1 MDSVW
6 RDLKYGIRALLRSP
20 GFTFV
25 AVLSL
30 ALGIGANTA
39 IFTLT
44 NAVFLSPLPVQDPS
58 HVLELFTVDNATTTT
73 GGPATRRTSM
83 SWLNYKDLRDQSDA
97 FTGLTAFILTNTTLT
112 GHGEAKQ
119 QFAMLVS
126 ANYFDVLGVKPMLGR
141 SFFPDED
148 RSDGGN
154 TVAVLSHAMWMRL
167 FGGDPSAV
175 GKSIEMNGTSYTI
188 IGVAPPNFKG
198 TVTVGTADLAWVP
211 ISMHTQTLPGQL
223 DALMNERRMRM
234 INVFGRLKPDVSQ
247 ARALASLKTLAA
259 NLEQQYPRANRGR
272 TVDVSSVSDAA
283 LGFLPRDV
291 MTQATLALT
300 AVVALVLLIACVNL
314 ANLLLARSAKR
325 AREMGIRTALGA
337 GRSRLVRQL
346 LTESLLI
353 SAAGGAVGLL
363 LGLAGTQL
371 LWSLRPAFM
380 AQASLPMGLDL
391 RVFAFTAGVTLFT
404 GLLFGLAPAT
414 RMSIATLSEI
424 LKTGGRGGSEAFS
437 RSRLRSALVIGEV
450 ALALVALAGAGLLI
464 RSMDHVQKINPG
476 FETHNLLAVDFDT
489 SPRHFTPER
498 GLQFYQSVL
507 AKVRTAP
514 GVRSAALASSRPLG
528 GGILATLL
536 AEGRESDP
544 NYRGTLTLMIQASPE
559 YFDTTRIPIIQGRGF
574 TPFDRQGSRPV
585 AVITEAMARHFWPGQ
600 NAVGKRFRSAIATT
614 EPVEVVGVSGNSTA
628 GNIGEEP
635 QPIAFVPLDQ
645 NYQSF
650 VSLLVRTNGNPES
663 VMPTVLRHVQAL
675 DSNMA
680 LLQPQTIQEVIAQGL
695 WAPRMAAAL
704 FGIFGLLGLLLAA
717 VGIYGVMAY
726 MVSQRT
732 NEIGLRM
739 ALGAR
744 PSSVLILVTKQG
756 MRLVGMGIGLGIV
769 AAVVLTRLMVN
780 LLFNVS
786 TFDPVTYGSVSVFVL
801 AIAFLASWLPA
812 RRAARIDPVLA
823 LRQE

>member
-6 RDLKYGIRALLRSP
+6 RDLKYGLRALLRSP
-20 GFTFV
+20 GFTSI

-39 IFTLT
+39 IFSLT
-44 NAVFLSPLPVQDPS
+44 NAVFLSPLPVQDPG
-58 HVLELFTVDNATTTT
+58 HVLEVYCVDNATTTT
-73 GGPATRRTSM
+73 ANNFRRTAM
-83 SWLNYKDLRDQSDA
+83 SWLNYKDFRDQNDVFRS
-97 FTGLTAFILTNTTLT
+97 LTAFIQIGVTLT
-112 GHGEAKQ
+112 GHGEPRPQ
-119 QFAMLVS
+119 TAMLVS
-126 ANYFDVLGVKPMLGR
+126 ANYFDVLGVKPAIGR

-148 RSDGGN
+148 RADGGN
-154 TVAVLSHAMWMRL
+154 TVTVLSHAMWMRL
-167 FGGDPSAV
+167 FGGDPAAV
-175 GKSIEMNGTSYTI
+175 GHTVEMNGVPYTI

-198 TVTVGTADLAWVP
+198 TVTVGTADLAWIP
-211 ISMHTQTLPGQL
+211 ISMHQQALPGQL

-234 INVFGRLKPDVSQ
+234 INVFGRLKPEATE
-247 ARALASLKTLAA
+247 ARAMASLKTIAA
-259 NLEQQYPRANRGR
+259 GLEQQYPRANRGR
-272 TVDVSSVSDAA
+272 TIDVSSLSDAA

-291 MTQATLALT
+291 MTQASLALS

-337 GRSRLVRQL
+337 ERGRLVRQL

-353 SAAGGAVGLL
+353 SFAGGAVGLL
-363 LGLAGTQL
+363 LGLGGSRL
-371 LWSLRPAFM
+371 LWNLRPAFLQ
-380 AQASLPMGLDL
+380 QATLPIGLDW
-391 RVFAFTAGVTLFT
+391 RVFGFTAGITLFT
-404 GLLFGLAPAT
+404 GLLFGLAPAART
-414 RMSIATLSEI
+414 TLSNLSEI
-424 LKTGGRGGSEAFS
+424 LKTGGRGGSEAFA

-450 ALALVALAGAGLLI
+450 ALALVALAGAGLLV

-489 SPRHFTPER
+489 SPRHYSVER

-507 AKVRTAP
+507 EKARSAP
-514 GVRSAALASSRPLG
+514 GVRSVALASARPLG
-528 GGILATLL
+528 GGILGTLF

-544 NYRGTLTLMIQASPE
+544 NYRGTLTLMLQASPE
-559 YFDTTRIPIIQGRGF
+559 YFDTVRISIVAGRGF
-574 TPFDRQGSRPV
+574 TPFDRQGSRRV
-585 AVITEAMARHFWPGQ
+585 AVVTEAMAKHFWPGQ
-600 NAVGKRFRSAIATT
+600 NAVGKRFRQVIAP
-614 EPVEVVGVSGNSTA
+614 EPIEVVGVSGNIVTT
-628 GNIGEEP
+628 NIGEDP
-635 QPIAFVPLDQ
+635 QPVAFLPLDQ

-650 VSLLVRTNGNPES
+650 VSLLVRTDGNPTG
-663 VMPTVLRHVQAL
+663 VMPTVLRQVQSL

-680 LLQPQTIQEVIAQGL
+680 LLQPQTIQDLIGQGL

-704 FGIFGLLGLLLAA
+704 FGIFGLLGMLLAA

-739 ALGAR
+739 ALGAQ
-744 PSSVLILVTKQG
+744 PGSVLLLVAKQG
-756 MRLVGMGIGLGIV
+756 LSLAGIGIGLG
-769 AAVVLTRLMVN
+769 VLAGALVTRLMGN
-780 LLFNVS
+780 LLFHVS
-786 TFDPVTYGSVSVFVL
+786 TYDPLTYGAVSLMVL
-801 AIAFLASWLPA
+801 TIAFLASWLPA

>member
-1 MDSVW
+1 M
-6 RDLKYGIRALLRSP
+6 
-20 GFTFV
+20 
-25 AVLSL
+25 
-30 ALGIGANTA
+30 
-39 IFTLT
+39 
-44 NAVFLSPLPVQDPS
+44 
-58 HVLELFTVDNATTTT
+58 
-73 GGPATRRTSM
+73 
-83 SWLNYKDLRDQSDA
+83 
-97 FTGLTAFILTNTTLT
+97 
-112 GHGEAKQ
+112 
-119 QFAMLVS
+119 
-126 ANYFDVLGVKPMLGR
+126 
-141 SFFPDED
+141 
-148 RSDGGN
+148 
-154 TVAVLSHAMWMRL
+154 
-167 FGGDPSAV
+167 
-175 GKSIEMNGTSYTI
+175 
-188 IGVAPPNFKG
+188 
-198 TVTVGTADLAWVP
+198 
-211 ISMHTQTLPGQL
+211 
-223 DALMNERRMRM
+223 
-234 INVFGRLKPDVSQ
+234 
-247 ARALASLKTLAA
+247 
-259 NLEQQYPRANRGR
+259 
-272 TVDVSSVSDAA
+272 
-283 LGFLPRDV
+283 
-291 MTQATLALT
+291 
-300 AVVALVLLIACVNL
+300 
-314 ANLLLARSAKR
+314 
-325 AREMGIRTALGA
+325 
-337 GRSRLVRQL
+337 
-346 LTESLLI
+346 
-353 SAAGGAVGLL
+353 
-363 LGLAGTQL
+363 
-371 LWSLRPAFM
+371 
-380 AQASLPMGLDL
+380 
-391 RVFAFTAGVTLFT
+391 
-404 GLLFGLAPAT
+404 
-414 RMSIATLSEI
+414 
-424 LKTGGRGGSEAFS
+424 
-437 RSRLRSALVIGEV
+437 IGEV